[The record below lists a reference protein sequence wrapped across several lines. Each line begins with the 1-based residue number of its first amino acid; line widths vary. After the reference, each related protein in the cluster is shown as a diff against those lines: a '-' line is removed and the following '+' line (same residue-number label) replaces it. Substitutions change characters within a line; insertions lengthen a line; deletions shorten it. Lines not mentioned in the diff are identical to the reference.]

1 MNLPVRLVALCT
13 LPLAL
18 AGCKDHKKPPE
29 TSTAQGEILPGSASD
44 AMLPLDTVRSHPPL
58 APQATASGHPGGAAQ
73 GDSAQAAPSDAASDA
88 GEAPAATPSPSAAPS
103 PAAETGQ

>member
-1 MNLPVRLVALCT
+1 MNLPARLAALCT

-58 APQATASGHPGGAAQ
+58 APQATASRHPGGAAH
-73 GDSAQAAPSDAASDA
+73 GDDADAAPSDA
-88 GEAPAATPSPSAAPS
+88 GEASAATPSPSAAPS